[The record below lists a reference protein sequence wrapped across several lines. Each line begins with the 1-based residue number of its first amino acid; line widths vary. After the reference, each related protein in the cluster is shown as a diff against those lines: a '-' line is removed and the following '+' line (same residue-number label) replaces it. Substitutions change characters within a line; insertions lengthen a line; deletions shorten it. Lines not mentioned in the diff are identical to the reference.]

1 MAEDKDESQEKTQD
15 PTSRRL
21 EKAREDG
28 KVVSSKE
35 MFVFTVLASGVIIMY
50 IIPPLL
56 DDFLM
61 ITRSFFN
68 FGPELLYGKS
78 PLESIKEAISFF
90 IKVTI
95 IFSTPLLIIC
105 IITQFI
111 IGSGLNFSFKAL
123 HWKFEKMSPI
133 KGLKRIFSTK
143 GLVELAK
150 SILKVVFLGGISYF
164 VLKFYLPELVNISD
178 ANLFSAVNRLVS
190 LFPILVI
197 SLLVGLA
204 LIAAIDLAWQKYDYI
219 KSLKMS
225 HQDVKDEYK
234 ETDGQ
239 PEVKQKIRKLQIAA
253 AAKSKKEN
261 ASIDNLGE
269 ATAIITNPTH
279 FAVALKYEVGDSKAP
294 TVIAKARGKNAEKL
308 IEKALKLNIGKM
320 QSPQLARALYYT
332 CEIGEEILSKLYNAV
347 AIALAYIYKID
358 KGEKIEKPE
367 INLPEDL
374 IFDEFGKQNAK

>member
-50 IIPPLL
+50 ILPPLL

-68 FGPELLYGKS
+68 FGPELLNGHS
-78 PLESIKEAISFF
+78 PLASIKDAISFF

-105 IITQFI
+105 ILTQFI
-111 IGSGLNFSFKAL
+111 IGNGLNFSFKAL
-123 HWKFEKMSPI
+123 HWKFEKMNPI
-133 KGLKRIFSTK
+133 KGLKRIFSIK

-164 VLKFYLPELVNISD
+164 VLKYYLPELVNISD
-178 ANLFSAVNRLVS
+178 VNLFSAVNRLVS

-204 LIAAIDLAWQKYDYI
+204 LIAAIDFAWQKYDYI
-219 KSLKMS
+219 KSLRMS

-308 IEKALKLNIGKM
+308 IEKAKKLNIGKM

-358 KGEKIEKPE
+358 NGEKIEKPE
-367 INLPEDL
+367 ISLPEDL